1 MEVIGTSATRGS
13 LRQSRPRGLTFADA
27 LENEIDKHDEETGAL
42 EADAEAASTQAAGV
56 TNEKME
62 TLGSTEDVME
72 EFLHDDDML
81 NLEVRCAKWRGLDEV
96 DLEGLGIPT
105 DAINELMLGDKHIQE
120 FLDYRR
126 QLNEKHLRKTEQDR
140 IMKNITAKMT
150 KRSAVNTEDG
160 DESDLEDRDE
170 DEADDHLAP
179 LPSSSQRRATVRELS
194 PSQDKNPAAV
204 ATNTA
209 SSSTK
214 RQSMVSPEKRLTR
227 VGAQIVSQEEARTE
241 GVAKK
246 PLPLLARRSSV
257 VKQLSVERFGQDSPT
272 EPDSGRQARSK
283 RSGTAKRVT
292 VVDPAP

>member
-1 MEVIGTSATRGS
+1 
-13 LRQSRPRGLTFADA
+13 

-81 NLEVRCAKWRGLDEV
+81 NLEVRCAKWRGMDEV

-257 VKQLSVERFGQDSPT
+257 VKQQPVEKFGQDSPT
-272 EPDSGRQARSK
+272 EPDSGRQARSR
-283 RSGTAKRVT
+283 RSGAAKRVT
-292 VVDPAP
+292 VVDPSP